1 MESHLMGLGPKTWAV
16 LSYEIIGSELPSN
29 TKVQFSDHEDQ
40 RQREKGISAFKPEL
54 LFKC

>member
-40 RQREKGISAFKPEL
+40 RQREKGISVFKPEL